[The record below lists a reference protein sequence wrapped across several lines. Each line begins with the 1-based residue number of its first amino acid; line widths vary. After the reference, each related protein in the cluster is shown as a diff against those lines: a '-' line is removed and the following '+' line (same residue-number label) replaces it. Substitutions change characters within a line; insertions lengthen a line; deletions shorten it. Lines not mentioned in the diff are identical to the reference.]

1 MAVAGK
7 AAIGI
12 TATAAAVYSLN
23 KYFNGGQNKNFPSLQ
38 GKTIVITGGNT
49 GLGFICAKEMVKLG
63 PSKIVIACRDQKKA
77 NEAIQKIMEEVGEK
91 GNLQIEYRPLDLN
104 DLNSVKSFAETF
116 KGDKIDIL
124 LNNAGIMAVPQKET
138 TAQGYEKQFGV
149 NHLGHFLLTNLLLPN
164 MNEQA
169 RIVNVSSLSHVGAK
183 INFEDISYEKSYTPW
198 VAYGQSKLANIY
210 FTKELANR
218 LPETIKTVS
227 LHPGVVRTEL
237 GRYMLDQ
244 SPAQK
249 MLMNVGAPVFGI
261 ITKDPESGA

>member
-77 NEAIQKIMEEVGEK
+77 IEAIQKIMEEVGEK

-138 TAQGYEKQFGV
+138 TA
-149 NHLGHFLLTNLLLPN
+149 
-164 MNEQA
+164 
-169 RIVNVSSLSHVGAK
+169 
-183 INFEDISYEKSYTPW
+183 
-198 VAYGQSKLANIY
+198 
-210 FTKELANR
+210 
-218 LPETIKTVS
+218 
-227 LHPGVVRTEL
+227 
-237 GRYMLDQ
+237 
-244 SPAQK
+244 
-249 MLMNVGAPVFGI
+249 
-261 ITKDPESGA
+261 

>member
-138 TAQGYEKQFGV
+138 TA
-149 NHLGHFLLTNLLLPN
+149 
-164 MNEQA
+164 
-169 RIVNVSSLSHVGAK
+169 
-183 INFEDISYEKSYTPW
+183 
-198 VAYGQSKLANIY
+198 
-210 FTKELANR
+210 
-218 LPETIKTVS
+218 
-227 LHPGVVRTEL
+227 
-237 GRYMLDQ
+237 
-244 SPAQK
+244 
-249 MLMNVGAPVFGI
+249 
-261 ITKDPESGA
+261 